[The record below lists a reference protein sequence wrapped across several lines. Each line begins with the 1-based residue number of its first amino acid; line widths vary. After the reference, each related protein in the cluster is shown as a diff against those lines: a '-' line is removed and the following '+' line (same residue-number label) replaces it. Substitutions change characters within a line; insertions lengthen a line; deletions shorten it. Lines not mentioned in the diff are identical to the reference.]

1 MKTLI
6 TIQLENGVMSYAA
19 NCSNTELIAL
29 LESAKHMAI
38 RQALGGGSA
47 GRPPEPGQPARAG
60 MRAPGLEVR
69 RIP

>member
-1 MKTLI
+1 MKTQIVI
-6 TIQLENGVMSYAA
+6 TLENGSLSYAA

-29 LESAKHMAI
+29 LESCKHMAI
-38 RQALGGGSA
+38 RQALGGGAA

-60 MRAPGLEVR
+60 ARAPGLEVR